1 MGRKEVRKIENGLQ
15 CKASLDARKDEMS
28 QDHICSMP
36 KTTKARP
43 TSGACR
49 SSRCPRSSSST
60 TSSRTTPACTS
71 STDSPL
77 SYRLDRSFDPHHHH
91 RDPTTTISPHPSF
104 TCMSD
109 TVPAQIFRLMLHP
122 QGWVASA
129 FVLAQTV
136 FLLFYGQVLRIVPAK
151 WVLLSAIAI
160 FEAGSLVCGVSQNV
174 GQLIAGRTVS
184 GLGAAGIC
192 ACFFCVLRGTRT
204 NLPLSRRYD
213 SDHLASYAS

>member
-1 MGRKEVRKIENGLQ
+1 
-15 CKASLDARKDEMS
+15 
-28 QDHICSMP
+28 
-36 KTTKARP
+36 
-43 TSGACR
+43 
-49 SSRCPRSSSST
+49 
-60 TSSRTTPACTS
+60 
-71 STDSPL
+71 
-77 SYRLDRSFDPHHHH
+77 
-91 RDPTTTISPHPSF
+91 
-104 TCMSD
+104 MSD